1 MSYDLFVSYSR
12 RDNEQGRV
20 TELVERIKADFG
32 AFSGRPLQPFF
43 DVTDIH
49 GMEDWR
55 HRILQ
60 GLRESRLLLACLS
73 PSYLGSEY
81 CEWEFN
87 EYIKHEIGRASFG
100 DGIAPIYFVEVPGW
114 GDKGFEQRC
123 AAWVAELRR
132 RQQFDL
138 RPWFY
143 AGEEALQTT
152 TVKER
157 MRQLNLGLKE
167 RIGRGEK
174 AEKAL
179 GNVDA
184 HNPHFIG
191 RTAEL
196 RRLREAVALGRV
208 GVLLAVHGLG
218 GVGKTA
224 LAIEYA
230 HAFAHEYGGGRWQ
243 VQCEGKEDLCAAI
256 AELAAPLGVEF
267 NEDEEKDNRRQFQR
281 VMTELRRLAD
291 AREPHRCLLLLDNV
305 DKPRLLEPAQT
316 QLLPAAEGFH
326 IIATTRLGEADLY
339 GAHKDRAFLPVDE
352 LPKADALELIETY
365 QPGGKFPND
374 AEREAALKI
383 IDLLGMFTLAVETAA
398 VYLGQFADD
407 VTCAGFLARLNK
419 EGLGGLDIAAE
430 QTSEGVRHG
439 EKRLAATL
447 APTLE
452 RLTEPEKL
460 ALSYS
465 ALLPADRIAIPWI
478 RSLVA
483 EKFPEIGKDAEPGYP
498 DPWRNLLRRLLSLRL
513 LQVTKI
519 SDRESNQSPRLIRV
533 HRLLQEIVQR
543 EKYPWPVL
551 ILDVSR
557 QLAGR
562 ASESDAGALTGFPRW
577 ELECLRH
584 AAEHWLSRGFPAAQM
599 AALKCSSALSQAGC
613 YVPALNLGIATLNA
627 VQTGSGGPSVSEV
640 SCRNV
645 VASVCLSLGDY
656 AGAETHL
663 AAARALTKGTTDEA
677 GLDVITNLGCLYRET
692 CRPQEALPLAEE
704 ALGLSETISG
714 PNGLATALR
723 CVNLGLVYQDLCRL
737 ADAVSLFRRAVH
749 IDHTLLGEEHITSCQ
764 DVSTLAEALRN
775 AGETAEAEALLQ
787 RALSVAA
794 NWDTP
799 IHPAR
804 ASLLNNLARI
814 LEDRGEVANARTMI
828 EEALDISRVCHGE
841 GSPRLA
847 PCINNLGV
855 NSLMAHE
862 YRQAILEFEK
872 AAALEQ
878 SPIAA
883 NAYRLAH
890 RQLNLAIAYLLNG
903 QREQSRH
910 NLELAWVHARTI
922 TDVLTGRVLL
932 VRLALAFVADEPSE
946 LYLGQLIT
954 LMTNHC
960 LYAPCFNIRWAL
972 TGPIRYALRYAS
984 IEAQEIW
991 TAICEQMEQGLG
1003 KQTVGVP
1010 EFCLHYAPQPIDVTW
1025 PHASS

>member
-20 TELVERIKADFG
+20 TELVERIRADFG
-32 AFSGRPLQPFF
+32 AFAGRPLQPFF

-73 PSYLGSEY
+73 PSFLESEY

-87 EYIKHEIGRASFG
+87 EYLKHEIGQEYFG
-100 DGIAPIYFVEVPGW
+100 DGIAPIYFVDVPGW
-114 GDKGFEQRC
+114 SDRDFEQRC
-123 AAWVAELRR
+123 ATWVTELRR
-132 RQQFDL
+132 RQNFDF

-143 AGEEALQTT
+143 AGEEALRDA
-152 TVKER
+152 TVQDR

-167 RIGRGEK
+167 RISRGER
-174 AEKAL
+174 AERSL

-191 RTAEL
+191 RTIEL
-196 RRLREAVALGRV
+196 RRLRETVALGKV
-208 GVLLAVHGLG
+208 GVLTAIHGMG

-224 LAIEYA
+224 LAVEYA

-243 VQCEGKEDLCAAI
+243 VRCEGKENLCATL
-256 AELAAPLGVEF
+256 AELAAPLRIEF
-267 NEDEEKDNRRQFQR
+267 NEIEKKDTDRQFQR
-281 VMTELRRLAD
+281 VLAELHRLAD
-291 AREPHRCLLLLDNV
+291 SHEPHRCLVLLDNV
-305 DKPRLLEPAQT
+305 DKARLLEPVQAKRLPAEDWLHVLATT
-316 QLLPAAEGFH
+316 QL
-326 IIATTRLGEADLY
+326 GETDLC

-352 LPKADALELIETY
+352 MPESDALELIESY
-365 QPGGKFPND
+365 QLKGRFDGEV
-374 AEREAALKI
+374 EREAALEI
-383 IDLLGMFTLAVETAA
+383 VRLLGGFTLAVEAAA
-398 VYLGQFADD
+398 VYLGQFAGD
-407 VTCAGFLARLNK
+407 VSCAAFLERLKK
-419 EGLGGLDIAAE
+419 EGLRGLDTAAL
-430 QTSEGVRHG
+430 QTREGLLHG

-447 APTLE
+447 GPTLE
-452 RLTEPEKL
+452 RLAEPEKL
-460 ALSYS
+460 ALSYA
-465 ALLPADRIAIPWI
+465 ALLPADHIALTWI
-478 RSLVA
+478 RALLA
-483 EKFPEIGKDAEPGYP
+483 EKSCEMGKDAEPGYP
-498 DPWRNLLRRLLSLRL
+498 DPWMNLLRRLLSLRL
-513 LQVTKI
+513 LQVTKTT
-519 SDRESNQSPRLIRV
+519 DRDLKQSPRLVRM
-533 HRLLQEIVQR
+533 HRLLQELLQG
-543 EKYPWPVL
+543 EKCPWPVL
-551 ILDVSR
+551 VLDLSR
-557 QLAGR
+557 QLAVR
-562 ASESDAGALTGFPRW
+562 ASESDAGALTGFPQW

-584 AAEHWLSRGFPAAQM
+584 SAEHWLSHGSPAAQM
-599 AALKCSSALSQAGC
+599 VALKCSSALSQVGC
-613 YVPALNLGIATLNA
+613 YVPALSLGIATLRA
-627 VQTGSGGPSVSEV
+627 IQTGSGGPSVSEV

-656 AGAETHL
+656 AAAEKHL
-663 AAARALTKGTTDEA
+663 AAARALTKDTTDEA

-704 ALGLSETISG
+704 ALHLSETISG

-775 AGETAEAEALLQ
+775 AGETAEAEALLR
-787 RALSVAA
+787 RALSIAA

-804 ASLLNNLARI
+804 ASLLTNLARI
-814 LEDRGEVANARTMI
+814 LEDRGEVANARRMI
-828 EEALDISRVCHGE
+828 EEALDVNKVCHGE

-847 PCINNLGV
+847 PCVNNLGV

-883 NAYRLAH
+883 NACRLAH

-903 QREQSRH
+903 QHEQSRH

-922 TDVLTGRVLL
+922 RDVLTGRVLL

-960 LYAPCFNIRWAL
+960 LYAPCFNIKWAL
-972 TGPIRYALRYAS
+972 TGPIRHALRYTS
-984 IEAQEIW
+984 VDAQEIW
-991 TAICEQMEQGLG
+991 TALCEQMEQGLG

-1010 EFCLHYAPQPIDVTW
+1010 EFCLRYAPQPIDVTW
-1025 PHASS
+1025 PRASS